1 MSKKL
6 NKLKGKIFNIKDLSE
21 IINEW
26 RLNKNKIVFTNGC
39 FDLIHLGHLEI
50 LARSA
55 DLGDKL
61 IVAINSDVSIKKIK
75 GNSRPIIEED
85 SRAKQ
90 LAAIEFIDAVILFNE
105 DTPYNLINILKPDV
119 LTKGGDY
126 KKNDIVGNQLIN
138 KEQGEVIIIPLTQG
152 YSTTA
157 ILEKIKN
164 E

>member
-6 NKLKGKIFNIKDLSE
+6 IKLKAKILNINELSQNIK
-21 IINEW
+21 EW
-26 RLNKNKIVFTNGC
+26 RLNGDKIVFTNGC

-61 IVAINSDVSIKKIK
+61 IVGINSDMSIKKIK

-126 KKNDIVGNQLIN
+126 KKDDIVGNQLIN
-138 KEQGEVIIIPLTQG
+138 KEQGEVVIIPLTQG
-152 YSTTA
+152 YSTTS

>member
-6 NKLKGKIFNIKDLSE
+6 NKLKAKILNIKDLAK

-26 RLNKNKIVFTNGC
+26 RLNGDKIVFTNGC

-61 IVAINSDVSIKKIK
+61 IVGINSDVSIKKIK

-105 DTPYNLINILKPDV
+105 DTPYDLINILKPDV

-138 KEQGEVIIIPLTQG
+138 KEQGKVVVIPLTQG
-152 YSTTA
+152 YSTTS

>member
-6 NKLKGKIFNIKDLSE
+6 NKLKAKIFNIKDLSK

-26 RLNKNKIVFTNGC
+26 RLNGDKIVFTNGC

-61 IVAINSDVSIKKIK
+61 VVAINSDMSIKKIK
-75 GNSRPIIEED
+75 GSSRPIIEED

-105 DTPYNLINILKPDV
+105 DTPYNLINLLKPDV

-138 KEQGEVIIIPLTQG
+138 EEQGKVVIIPLTQG
-152 YSTTA
+152 YSTTS

>member
-6 NKLKGKIFNIKDLSE
+6 NKLKAKIFNIKDLSK

-26 RLNKNKIVFTNGC
+26 RLNGDKIVFTNGC

-61 IVAINSDVSIKKIK
+61 IVGINSDMSIKKIK
-75 GNSRPIIEED
+75 GSSRPIIQED

-105 DTPYNLINILKPDV
+105 DTPYDLINILKPDI

-138 KEQGEVIIIPLTQG
+138 KQQGEVVIIPLTQG
-152 YSTTA
+152 YSTTS
-157 ILEKIKN
+157 ILEKIRN

>member
-6 NKLKGKIFNIKDLSE
+6 NKLKAKILNIKDLSQ
-21 IINEW
+21 IIKKW
-26 RLNKNKIVFTNGC
+26 RLNGDKIIFTNGC
-39 FDLIHLGHLEI
+39 FDIIHLGHLEI

-61 IVAINSDVSIKKIK
+61 IVGINSDISVKKIK

-105 DTPYNLINILKPDV
+105 DTPHNLISFINPDII
-119 LTKGGDY
+119 TKGGDY
-126 KKNDIVGNQLIN
+126 KKNDVIGNELMN
-138 KEQGEVIIIPLTQG
+138 KKDGEVVIIPLTQG
-152 YSTTA
+152 YSTTS

>member
-6 NKLKGKIFNIKDLSE
+6 NKLKAKILNIKDLAK
-21 IINEW
+21 IIKEW
-26 RLNKNKIVFTNGC
+26 RLNGDKIVFTNGC

-61 IVAINSDVSIKKIK
+61 VVAINSDMSIKKIK

-138 KEQGEVIIIPLTQG
+138 KENGEVVIIPLTQG
-152 YSTTA
+152 YSTTS

>member
-6 NKLKGKIFNIKDLSE
+6 NKLKAKIFNIKDLSK

-26 RLNKNKIVFTNGC
+26 RLNGDKIVFTNGC

-61 IVAINSDVSIKKIK
+61 IVAINSDMSIKKIK

-138 KEQGEVIIIPLTQG
+138 KDQGEVVIIPLTQG
-152 YSTTA
+152 YSTTS

>member
-6 NKLKGKIFNIKDLSE
+6 NKLKAKIFNIKNLSQ

-26 RLNKNKIVFTNGC
+26 RLNGDKIVFTNGC

-61 IVAINSDVSIKKIK
+61 IVGINSDMSIKKIK

-126 KKNDIVGNQLIN
+126 KKNDIIGNELIN
-138 KEQGEVIIIPLTQG
+138 KEQGEVVIIPLTQG
-152 YSTTA
+152 YSTTS

>member
-6 NKLKGKIFNIKDLSE
+6 NKLKAKIFNIKDLSQ
-21 IINEW
+21 IIKEW
-26 RLNKNKIVFTNGC
+26 RLNGDKIIFTNGC

-61 IVAINSDVSIKKIK
+61 IVGINSDMSIKKIK

-90 LAAIEFIDAVILFNE
+90 LAAIEFVDAVILFNE

-126 KKNDIVGNQLIN
+126 KKNDIIGNELIN
-138 KEQGEVIIIPLTQG
+138 KEQGEVVIIPLTQG
-152 YSTTA
+152 YSTTS

>member
-6 NKLKGKIFNIKDLSE
+6 NKLKAKIFNIKDLSQ
-21 IINEW
+21 IIKKW
-26 RLNKNKIVFTNGC
+26 RLNGDKIVFTNGC

-61 IVAINSDVSIKKIK
+61 IVGINSDMSIKKIK
-75 GNSRPIIEED
+75 GSSRPIIEED

-105 DTPYNLINILKPDV
+105 DTPYDLINILKPDV

-126 KKNDIVGNQLIN
+126 KKNDIVGNELIN
-138 KEQGEVIIIPLTQG
+138 KEQGDVVIIPLTQG
-152 YSTTA
+152 YSTTS

>member
-6 NKLKGKIFNIKDLSE
+6 NKLKAKIFNIKDLSE

-26 RLNKNKIVFTNGC
+26 RLNGDKIVFTNGC

-61 IVAINSDVSIKKIK
+61 IVGINSDMSIKKIK

-105 DTPYNLINILKPDV
+105 DTPYDLINILKPDV

-138 KEQGEVIIIPLTQG
+138 KEHGKVVIIPLTQG
-152 YSTTA
+152 YSTTS

>member
-6 NKLKGKIFNIKDLSE
+6 NKLKAKIFNIKDLSK

-26 RLNKNKIVFTNGC
+26 RLNGDKIVFTNGC

-61 IVAINSDVSIKKIK
+61 IVGINSDESIKKIK

-105 DTPYNLINILKPDV
+105 DTPYNLINLLKPDV

-126 KKNDIVGNQLIN
+126 KKNDIIGNELIN
-138 KEQGEVIIIPLTQG
+138 KEQGEVVIIPLTQG
-152 YSTTA
+152 YSTTS

>member
-1 MSKKL
+1 MSKQL
-6 NKLKGKIFNIKDLSE
+6 NKLKAKIFNIKDLSQ
-21 IINEW
+21 IIKKW
-26 RLNKNKIVFTNGC
+26 RLNGDKIIFTNGC

-61 IVAINSDVSIKKIK
+61 IVALNSDVSIKKIK

-105 DTPYNLINILKPDV
+105 DTPYDLINILKPDV

-138 KEQGEVIIIPLTQG
+138 KEQGEVVIIPLTQG
-152 YSTTA
+152 YSTTS

>member
-6 NKLKGKIFNIKDLSE
+6 NKLKAKIFNIKDLSK

-26 RLNKNKIVFTNGC
+26 RLNGDKIVFTNGC

-61 IVAINSDVSIKKIK
+61 IVAINSDMSIKKIK

-138 KEQGEVIIIPLTQG
+138 KEQGEVVIIPLTQG
-152 YSTTA
+152 YSTTS

>member
-6 NKLKGKIFNIKDLSE
+6 NKLKAKIFNIKNLSQ

-26 RLNKNKIVFTNGC
+26 RLNGDKIVFTNGC

-61 IVAINSDVSIKKIK
+61 VVAINSDMSIKKIK

-90 LAAIEFIDAVILFNE
+90 LAAIEFIDAIILFNE

-138 KEQGEVIIIPLTQG
+138 KEQGEVVIIPLTQG
-152 YSTTA
+152 YSTTS

>member
-6 NKLKGKIFNIKDLSE
+6 NKLKAKIFNIKNLSQ

-26 RLNKNKIVFTNGC
+26 RLNGDKIVFTNGC

-61 IVAINSDVSIKKIK
+61 IVGINSDVSIKKIK

-138 KEQGEVIIIPLTQG
+138 KEQGEVVIIPLTQG
-152 YSTTA
+152 YSTTS

>member
-6 NKLKGKIFNIKDLSE
+6 NKLKAKIFNIKDLSE

-26 RLNKNKIVFTNGC
+26 RLNGDKIIFTNGC

-61 IVAINSDVSIKKIK
+61 IVAINSDMSIKKIK

-105 DTPYNLINILKPDV
+105 DTPYDLINILKPDV

-138 KEQGEVIIIPLTQG
+138 KEQGEVVIIPLTQG
-152 YSTTA
+152 YSTTS

>member
-6 NKLKGKIFNIKDLSE
+6 NKLKAKIFNIKDLSK

-26 RLNKNKIVFTNGC
+26 RLNGDKIVFTNGC

-61 IVAINSDVSIKKIK
+61 IVGINSDMSIKKIK

-85 SRAKQ
+85 SRAKH
-90 LAAIEFIDAVILFNE
+90 LAAIEFIDAVVLFNE
-105 DTPYNLINILKPDV
+105 DTPYDLINILKPDV

-138 KEQGEVIIIPLTQG
+138 KEHGEIVIIPLTQG
-152 YSTTA
+152 YSTTS

>member
-6 NKLKGKIFNIKDLSE
+6 NKLKSKILNINDLSK

-26 RLNKNKIVFTNGC
+26 RLNGDKIVFTNGC

-61 IVAINSDVSIKKIK
+61 IVGINSDESIKKIK

-138 KEQGEVIIIPLTQG
+138 KEKGEVVIIPLTQG
-152 YSTTA
+152 YSTTS

>member
-6 NKLKGKIFNIKDLSE
+6 NKLKAKIFNIKDLSQ
-21 IINEW
+21 IIKKW
-26 RLNKNKIVFTNGC
+26 RLNGDKIIFTNGC

-55 DLGDKL
+55 DLGDRL
-61 IVAINSDVSIKKIK
+61 IVGINSDESIKKLK

-105 DTPYNLINILKPDV
+105 DTPFDLINILKPDV

-138 KEQGEVIIIPLTQG
+138 KDQGEVVIIPLTQG
-152 YSTTA
+152 YSTTS

>member
-6 NKLKGKIFNIKDLSE
+6 NKLKAKIFNIKDLSK

-26 RLNKNKIVFTNGC
+26 RLNGDKIVFTNGC

-61 IVAINSDVSIKKIK
+61 IVGINSDESIKKIK

-138 KEQGEVIIIPLTQG
+138 KEQGEVVIIPLTQG
-152 YSTTA
+152 YSTTS

>member
-1 MSKKL
+1 MSKQL
-6 NKLKGKIFNIKDLSE
+6 NKLKAKIFHIEDLSQ
-21 IINEW
+21 IIKEW
-26 RLNKNKIVFTNGC
+26 RLDGNKIVFTNGC

-55 DLGDKL
+55 DLGDRL
-61 IVAINSDVSIKKIK
+61 IVGINSDKSIKKIK
-75 GNSRPIIEED
+75 GKSRPIIQED

-105 DTPYNLINILKPDV
+105 DTPFDLINILKPDV

-126 KKNDIVGNQLIN
+126 KKNDIVGNELIN
-138 KEQGEVIIIPLTQG
+138 KERGEVVIIPLTQG
-152 YSTTA
+152 YSTTS

>member
-1 MSKKL
+1 MSEKL
-6 NKLKGKIFNIKDLSE
+6 NKLKAKIFNIKDLSQ
-21 IINEW
+21 IIKKW
-26 RLNKNKIVFTNGC
+26 RLNGDKIIFTNGC

-61 IVAINSDVSIKKIK
+61 IVGINSDMSIKKIK

-105 DTPYNLINILKPDV
+105 ENPYDLISFINPDII
-119 LTKGGDY
+119 TKGGDY
-126 KKNDIVGNQLIN
+126 KKHDVIGKELMN
-138 KEQGEVIIIPLTQG
+138 KKSGEVVIIPLTQG
-152 YSTTA
+152 YSTTS

>member
-6 NKLKGKIFNIKDLSE
+6 NKLKAKIFNIKDLSK

-26 RLNKNKIVFTNGC
+26 RLNGDKIVFTNGC

-61 IVAINSDVSIKKIK
+61 IVAINSDMSIKKIK

-138 KEQGEVIIIPLTQG
+138 KEHGKVVIIPLTQG
-152 YSTTA
+152 YSTTS

>member
-6 NKLKGKIFNIKDLSE
+6 NKLKDKIFNIKDLSE

-26 RLNKNKIVFTNGC
+26 RLNGDKIVFTNGC
-39 FDLIHLGHLEI
+39 FDLIHLGHLEV

-61 IVAINSDVSIKKIK
+61 IVGINSDMSIKKIK
-75 GNSRPIIEED
+75 GISRPIIEED

-126 KKNDIVGNQLIN
+126 KKNDIVVNQLIN
-138 KEQGEVIIIPLTQG
+138 KQQGEVVIIPLTQG
-152 YSTTA
+152 YSTTS

>member
-6 NKLKGKIFNIKDLSE
+6 NKLKAKILKIKDLSQ
-21 IINEW
+21 IIKQW
-26 RLNKNKIVFTNGC
+26 RLNGDKIVFTNGC

-61 IVAINSDVSIKKIK
+61 IVGINSDMSIKKIK

-105 DTPYNLINILKPDV
+105 DTPYDLINILKPDV

-138 KEQGEVIIIPLTQG
+138 KEQGEVVIIPLTQG
-152 YSTTA
+152 YSTTS

>member
-1 MSKKL
+1 MSKKI
-6 NKLKGKIFNIKDLSE
+6 NKLKAKILNIKDLAK

-26 RLNKNKIVFTNGC
+26 RLNGDKIVFTNGC

-61 IVAINSDVSIKKIK
+61 IVGINSDESIKKIK

-138 KEQGEVIIIPLTQG
+138 KEKGEVVIIPLTQG
-152 YSTTA
+152 YSTTS

>member
-6 NKLKGKIFNIKDLSE
+6 NKLKAKIFNIKDLSK

-26 RLNKNKIVFTNGC
+26 RLNGDKIVFTNGC

-61 IVAINSDVSIKKIK
+61 IVGINSDMSIKKIK

-105 DTPYNLINILKPDV
+105 DTPYDLINILKPDV

-126 KKNDIVGNQLIN
+126 KKNDIVGNELIN
-138 KEQGEVIIIPLTQG
+138 KEQGEVVIIPLTQG
-152 YSTTA
+152 YSTTS

>member
-6 NKLKGKIFNIKDLSE
+6 NKLKAKILKIKDLSQ
-21 IINEW
+21 IIKQW
-26 RLNKNKIVFTNGC
+26 RLNGDKIVFTNGC

-61 IVAINSDVSIKKIK
+61 VVGINSDMSIKKIK
-75 GNSRPIIEED
+75 GSSRPIIEED
-85 SRAKQ
+85 SRTKQ

-126 KKNDIVGNQLIN
+126 NKNDIVGNQLIN
-138 KEQGEVIIIPLTQG
+138 KEQGEVVIIPLTQG
-152 YSTTA
+152 YSTTS

>member
-6 NKLKGKIFNIKDLSE
+6 NKLKSKIFNIKDLSE

-26 RLNKNKIVFTNGC
+26 RLNGDKIVFTNGC

-61 IVAINSDVSIKKIK
+61 VVAINSDMSIKKIK
-75 GNSRPIIEED
+75 GSSRPIIEED

-105 DTPYNLINILKPDV
+105 DTPYDLINILKPDV

-138 KEQGEVIIIPLTQG
+138 KEQGEIVIIPLTQG
-152 YSTTA
+152 YSTTS

>member
-6 NKLKGKIFNIKDLSE
+6 NKLKAKIFNIEDLSE

-26 RLNKNKIVFTNGC
+26 RLNGDKIVFTNGC

-61 IVAINSDVSIKKIK
+61 VVAINSDMSIKKIK

-90 LAAIEFIDAVILFNE
+90 LAAIEFVDAVILFNE
-105 DTPYNLINILKPDV
+105 DTPYDLINVLKPDV

-126 KKNDIVGNQLIN
+126 KKNDVIG
-138 KEQGEVIIIPLTQG
+138 KELMSKKAGEVVIIPLTQG
-152 YSTTA
+152 YSTTS